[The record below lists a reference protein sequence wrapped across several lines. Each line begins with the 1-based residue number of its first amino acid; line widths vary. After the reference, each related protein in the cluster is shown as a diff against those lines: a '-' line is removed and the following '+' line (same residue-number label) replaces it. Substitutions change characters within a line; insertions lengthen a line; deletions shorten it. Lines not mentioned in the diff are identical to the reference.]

1 MLHVIQSEARVPLGA
16 YESFLV
22 QHDIPFRIVRL
33 YANDSLPAA
42 AEVQALL
49 VLGGTMGVHET
60 DRFPWMAPLQQLMR
74 KVAEDGTPLLG
85 ICLGGQLLAA
95 ALDGKVTANSHG
107 ERGVHQVDFTAA
119 GKCDPLFA
127 GLPDPLPAM
136 QWHNDSFNL
145 APGAVALASSAAC
158 PVQAFRVAHAY
169 GLQFHPEV
177 NVAVVTDW
185 SRKEPEA
192 EEVTAVFA
200 AAFASYNAVWQR
212 LFANFLQLAGLLPA
226 AN

>member
-1 MLHVIQSEARVPLGA
+1 MLHVIQNEARVPLGA

-33 YANDSLPAA
+33 YAGDSLPVA

-74 KVAEDGTPLLG
+74 EVTENDTPLLG
-85 ICLGGQLLAA
+85 ICLGGQLLAE
-95 ALDGKVTANSHG
+95 ALNGKVTANSHG
-107 ERGVHQVDFTAA
+107 ERGVQQVDISAA
-119 GKCDPLFA
+119 GKDDPLFA

-145 APGAVALASSAAC
+145 APSAVALASSAAC
-158 PVQAFRVAHAY
+158 PVQAFRTANAY

-177 NVAVVTDW
+177 NVAVVADW

-192 EEVTAVFA
+192 AEVIADFT
-200 AAFASYNAVWQR
+200 AAFASSSAVWQR
-212 LFANFLQLAGLLPA
+212 LFTNFLQLAGLLPA